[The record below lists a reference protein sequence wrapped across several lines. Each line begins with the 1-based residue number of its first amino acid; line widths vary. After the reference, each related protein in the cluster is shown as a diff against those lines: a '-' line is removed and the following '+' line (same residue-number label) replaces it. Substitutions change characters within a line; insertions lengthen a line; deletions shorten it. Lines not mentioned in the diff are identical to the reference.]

1 MKKRGLLYPLPP
13 NLPVGLGVPRAPGVK
28 TPGTRAKTG
37 HPGVQDPGH
46 PGWSETIPKETG
58 HPGVQD
64 PGHPEW
70 SETFS
75 MEPGHPGVRDPGH
88 PGWSETIHPR
98 PGTRGSRTPGTRGGQ
113 GGLRLLPD

>member
-1 MKKRGLLYPLPP
+1 MVGSLGEKIKVEGGRRGGFYTPSP
-13 NLPVGLGVPRAPGVK
+13 NLPFGHGGPRAPGVVRDQ
-28 TPGTRAKTG
+28 PPR
-37 HPGVQDPGH
+37 
-46 PGWSETIPKETG
+46 TG

-75 MEPGHPGVRDPGH
+75 MGPGHPGDQDPKH
-88 PGWSETIHPR
+88 PEWSETIHPR

-113 GGLRLLPD
+113 GGLGLLPD